1 MVPLVS
7 PATDLCL
14 GSLIMQVQKS
24 DDALSLDLVCHQ
36 SVDPPMGFV
45 LEGQKKHIFNELLA
59 LPGEK
64 RTCLEFMM
72 VFLGTH
78 RLLFTSA
85 T

>member
-36 SVDPPMGFV
+36 SGLTHGFF

-59 LPGEK
+59 LPLEK
-64 RTCLEFMM
+64 RRCLEFMK